1 MAGMNKILM
10 ASYNRIMVMK
20 LLYRYEKLSIKEL
33 TQKMKLTISAI
44 SKIVRKLQKEDFI
57 TLSSEFV
64 HCTGNHQGLWCI
76 NKDLNFFLCINISS
90 TMISSFVVDSL
101 GNCLDIPKEEDIK
114 FFKKNKEECL
124 FSHFLYWQTLFAGLK
139 YASISFNRS
148 IKQDKSD
155 STEEASLTSL
165 AAVLEVRL
173 GIKIKLENSCYT
185 MSLSEKWLGSGHSKS
200 FIFILVDED
209 VEAINI
215 ISDNFYN
222 ESVVI
227 PIQLGHMTVTAKS
240 KVSHGSRN
248 SLVEYVG
255 NKYLCEKNNS
265 SSIEQ
270 FYTSLKNGDSKTL
283 LVYKEAKQMLGI
295 AIGNI
300 INLFSPDKI
309 IFEGS
314 FIQENELTPLIE
326 EIKKSSLPYLFE
338 NCYINKT
345 RLTTEQVMAGSA
357 FLWIEEFL
365 KNSSTL

>member
-1 MAGMNKILM
+1 M
-10 ASYNRIMVMK
+10 
-20 LLYRYEKLSIKEL
+20 
-33 TQKMKLTISAI
+33 
-44 SKIVRKLQKEDFI
+44 
-57 TLSSEFV
+57 
-64 HCTGNHQGLWCI
+64 
-76 NKDLNFFLCINISS
+76 
-90 TMISSFVVDSL
+90 
-101 GNCLDIPKEEDIK
+101 
-114 FFKKNKEECL
+114 
-124 FSHFLYWQTLFAGLK
+124 
-139 YASISFNRS
+139 
-148 IKQDKSD
+148 
-155 STEEASLTSL
+155 
-165 AAVLEVRL
+165 
-173 GIKIKLENSCYT
+173 
-185 MSLSEKWLGSGHSKS
+185 
-200 FIFILVDED
+200 
-209 VEAINI
+209 
-215 ISDNFYN
+215 
-222 ESVVI
+222 I